1 LSFYDTFWYSRLDNP
16 SIACVLEE
24 VANNG
29 RGFLMAFFPT
39 YKDNWTRTPNVFF
52 DQILKDPKVTTNQI
66 RLVGYLIRQTIGY
79 NREAKWA
86 AVSRSTL
93 IKKAGIPNSRI
104 TEAISRCEEKGWI
117 LTFEQGEKGKQERYI
132 FLNDPLN
139 VCIVQGLKKGC
150 FAVTDLEYLNLAG
163 INKLL
168 EKHGLLQPP
177 TETGEERMFPPTE
190 TGGVPSPETGGVPSP
205 ETGGVNEAS
214 AQTDQ
219 KVSAPLNT
227 IYKNNIKKQSNQ
239 DCLVSS
245 QLQEEAESFI
255 RYALQKEMNI
265 KSIQATKK
273 RYLEARNQGVEHETM
288 INLLEESCQRYG
300 QEASPISVIQN
311 ALNNHIAMEEAKKK
325 AKEDKAKRKARRN
338 RLQSLLMEEAAKA
351 GLNPALLGGRSE

>member
-1 LSFYDTFWYSRLDNP
+1 
-16 SIACVLEE
+16 VLEE

-79 NREAKWA
+79 NREAKWV

-93 IKKAGIPNSRI
+93 IKKASIPNSRI

-239 DCLVSS
+239 DCLIDF
-245 QLQEEAESFI
+245 QKNADDFI
-255 RYALQKEMNI
+255 NHAMVKGMNI
-265 KSIQATKK
+265 ISVNATKK
-273 RYLEARNQGVEHETM
+273 RYLEAREKGIKHDELIKSLN
-288 INLLEESCQRYG
+288 
-300 QEASPISVIQN
+300 EAHQHFGENTSPISVIQS
-311 ALNNHIAMEEAKKK
+311 LIANRIAEEKAKKEAIVEAKEKEERRKK
-325 AKEDKAKRKARRN
+325 NEEIVKEA
-338 RLQSLLMEEAAKA
+338 LLAH
-351 GLNPALLGGRSE
+351 GINPAEVGY